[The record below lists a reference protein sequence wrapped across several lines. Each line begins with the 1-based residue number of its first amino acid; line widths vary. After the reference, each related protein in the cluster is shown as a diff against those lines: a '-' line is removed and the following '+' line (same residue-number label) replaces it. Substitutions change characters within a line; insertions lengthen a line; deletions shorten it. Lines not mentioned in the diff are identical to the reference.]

1 MKIAI
6 ISQARVTSKRFPNK
20 NLIKIKDRT
29 LLEYHIDR
37 LKNSQFPLIIA
48 TSNLDKDRPIVKLCQ
63 KLNVNV
69 FTGNHEDVLNRF
81 YRCCQVYNIT
91 SIIRV
96 TADCPLIDVNLID
109 KGWKIFNQSKLDYL
123 SNTIYR
129 TYPRGFD
136 FEIFTFEALKKCFI
150 NSKDREAKEHVTPYI
165 WRHLN
170 KIFKYRQLTN
180 KVNKSNYRLT
190 VDTLN
195 DFKMIKILIEK
206 FHAHKKTIKR
216 LLKS

>member
-1 MKIAI
+1 M
-6 ISQARVTSKRFPNK
+6 
-20 NLIKIKDRT
+20 
-29 LLEYHIDR
+29 
-37 LKNSQFPLIIA
+37 
-48 TSNLDKDRPIVKLCQ
+48 
-63 KLNVNV
+63 
-69 FTGNHEDVLNRF
+69 
-81 YRCCQVYNIT
+81 
-91 SIIRV
+91 
-96 TADCPLIDVNLID
+96 NLID

-206 FHAHKKTIKR
+206 FHAHKKNYQEIIKI
-216 LLKS
+216 LGHHPEIAKINQCIQQKKDGQFNKN